1 MEETDTAKEW
11 FVMREG
17 QQFGPVSF
25 ADLKFEAERG
35 ELNPRLDTVWKNG
48 MADWIPSGELDGLF
62 ARNDE
67 AKSAE
72 QAKEAS
78 RNFTGYIPPETE
90 EERER
95 IKGNWP
101 GVGRGT
107 YFFIV
112 FIFPVI
118 LGVGLGAF
126 TTAFGS
132 RIEPA
137 MLENISSGLLFVG
150 FIISIVVCL
159 KRFQNLGMSRWW
171 YLAMYVP
178 FLFPWLQYRQFAC
191 PPGYAFHKKLDGLGW
206 VLAFIYWILF
216 LLVVAAIAAFL
227 YLFILAAPDN
237 PYQLKLDE
245 FHQELKEHLK
255 AAEEAQK
262 EP

>member
-1 MEETDTAKEW
+1 MEEMDTAKEW

-35 ELNPRLDTVWKNG
+35 ELNPRLDTVWKSG

-62 ARNDE
+62 ARNDV
-67 AKSAE
+67 AKAAE
-72 QAKEAS
+72 QAKEAAG
-78 RNFTGYIPPETE
+78 NFTGYIPPETE

-107 YFFIV
+107 YFFIL

-118 LGVGLGAF
+118 LGMGLGASKV
-126 TTAFGS
+126 AFGS

-137 MLENISSGLLFVG
+137 MLENISSGLLFVC
-150 FIISIVVCL
+150 FIISIMVTL
-159 KRFQNLGMSRWW
+159 KRYQNLAMSRWW
-171 YLAMYVP
+171 FIASIVP
-178 FLFPWLQYRQFAC
+178 FLYPWLQYRLFAC

-206 VLAFIYWILF
+206 VLAFIYWLLF
-216 LLVVAAIAAFL
+216 LLVVAAIGFVV
-227 YLFILAAPDN
+227 FVFTQSGPDDS
-237 PYQLKLDE
+237 YRVMIEGFVDKLGE
-245 FHQELKEHLK
+245 AQK
-255 AAEEAQK
+255 AAEEARK
-262 EP
+262 KP